1 MRDLG
6 QVAYPL
12 GASVMVRLLC
22 PPGWA
27 TVPSPQSFSQT
38 LISVLL
44 WRCPLFG
51 GDVYDVVTFRKGHDL
66 WSHK

>member
-22 PPGWA
+22 PLVGPPSP
-27 TVPSPQSFSQT
+27 VPSH
-38 LISVLL
+38 LA
-44 WRCPLFG
+44 
-51 GDVYDVVTFRKGHDL
+51 KH
-66 WSHK
+66 